1 MKFNFTKK
9 MYSELVNQYVKEY
22 KNSPDVLLD
31 MLNAQYGILLGGV
44 TDTSY
49 PLNNITY
56 DTYNAMCDAYGKIK
70 KVL

>member
-1 MKFNFTKK
+1 MKFNFTKE

-31 MLNAQYGILLGGV
+31 MLNAKYDDMMSKSV

-49 PLNNITY
+49 PLNNAS
-56 DTYNAMCDAYGKIK
+56 YNAMYDAYNKIK
-70 KVL
+70 EVL

>member
-1 MKFNFTKK
+1 MKFNFTKE

-31 MLNAQYGILLGGV
+31 MLNAQYDDMMSKSV

-49 PLNNITY
+49 PLNKATY
-56 DTYNAMCDAYGKIK
+56 EAMYDAYDKIK
-70 KVL
+70 KVF

>member
-1 MKFNFTKK
+1 MKFNFTKE

-31 MLNAQYGILLGGV
+31 MLNAQYDDMMSKSV

-49 PLNNITY
+49 SLNKVTY
-56 DTYNAMCDAYGKIK
+56 DAMYDAYDKIK
-70 KVL
+70 KVF

>member
-1 MKFNFTKK
+1 MKFNFTKE

-31 MLNAQYGILLGGV
+31 MLNAQYDDMMGKSV

-49 PLNNITY
+49 PLNKVTY
-56 DTYNAMCDAYGKIK
+56 AAMYDAYDKIK
-70 KVL
+70 EVL

>member
-1 MKFNFTKK
+1 MKFNFTKE

-31 MLNAQYGILLGGV
+31 MLNSQYDDMMSKSV

-49 PLNNITY
+49 PLNKVTY
-56 DTYNAMCDAYGKIK
+56 DAMYDAYDKIK
-70 KVL
+70 KVF

>member
-49 PLNNITY
+49 PLNNV
-56 DTYNAMCDAYGKIK
+56 TYNAMCDAYEKIK
-70 KVL
+70 KVF

>member
-1 MKFNFTKK
+1 MKFNFTKE
-9 MYSELVNQYVKEY
+9 MYSELVKQYVEEY

-31 MLNAQYGILLGGV
+31 MLNVQYGILLGGV

-49 PLNNITY
+49 PLN
-56 DTYNAMCDAYGKIK
+56 TYNAMCDAYDKIK